1 MVDVDVPIGPLWI
14 RRQLFEH
21 SVAIPLLTTSTASQ
35 IDFPRLSSE
44 LVSASV
50 IHPPSPP
57 AVTYDAWVAAA
68 GLHVRLDSSD
78 HAAIIV
84 EALLTNA
91 PDAFLRCND
100 PANLYKSD
108 PVHYRR
114 LIIPVPELLAFVKL
128 HAAATISTNFRS
140 FADAVWPDIDL
151 PITQNQLFPHH
162 QRHTPTS
169 PIPSQSVP
177 ALPVSLTPASPRLSS
192 SSSSPAQSQR
202 TSPTQSANVSRPNTV
217 ESLPPFQQNLS
228 NSALSQGENSLQS
241 QGFTQSQS
249 QPHTQPLQQ
258 AQHQRPNIPSN
269 AEPEVQPQ
277 VQSHTQQ
284 HQQTSQSHPVSQLQ
298 ISLQPTQQSQL
309 QHASSTQGPVP
320 NLNSSNGPLDSVVRK
335 KCSNHISPMINS
347 QSAIMASA
355 QHALE
360 RETRLVIGNLRALL
374 LVIASAYG
382 FSLDTHM
389 LSESPLNVQ
398 SGAIAVESGTLSNTT
413 SNEVI
418 RRGSQGSTFAP
429 GGPVDPPVSTDTVM
443 EDENQ
448 SEGKWPSL
456 NEVEITR
463 EMFEHLSFL
472 LTTVSESSGAFR
484 EMSTIVPTWS
494 EKSNTDKVPLGRL
507 VDTITKALTHV
518 PENEHVKGVI
528 DVIEVSDL
536 ERRTILQSCMPQ
548 TNTTGKN
555 TFGHGYDVRVTNC
568 NESHI
573 YLLCS
578 LGRVSCINC
587 RGSTLFIGGCT
598 SVSLINCENVRLHAV
613 ARVCRVTNC
622 FDTHLYLCT
631 NANPQIVG
639 ENRGLVFAPY
649 NVAYSQVEV
658 QCFLDDVG
666 VDPNRN
672 VWDKFFKPALRGPAR
687 PDRQKEELTA
697 VQARVLAPE
706 QFLPFG
712 VPVRTS
718 ASAGSKDPEAGEAE
732 NGKGELW
739 AGMNDL
745 FRVSIPPPVAYAEQL
760 KLKQSQILKVK
771 AEVRAMDKRW
781 ASSFAQGK
789 KGTEAGSKVG
799 SSDVDHNSKTKD
811 IAMSQES
818 GYEKDVDKADGEGRG
833 GQMRALRNGMVESR
847 IQDRFYEWLSVS
859 GRGRQVNDLFRLEQE
874 S

>member
-50 IHPPSPP
+50 VPPPAPP

-100 PANLYKSD
+100 PAHLHNSD
-108 PVHYRR
+108 STHYRR

-151 PITQNQLFPHH
+151 PLTQQQIFPHQ
-162 QRHTPTS
+162 QRYTPTL
-169 PIPSQSVP
+169 PVPAQFGSVP
-177 ALPVSLTPASPRLSS
+177 PVSLTPASPRCS
-192 SSSSPAQSQR
+192 SSSSPPAQTQR
-202 TSPTQSANVSRPNTV
+202 ASPTQSVNVSRPNLV

-228 NSALSQGENSLQS
+228 NSASPERESIVQAHNFAQS
-241 QGFTQSQS
+241 QT
-249 QPHTQPLQQ
+249 
-258 AQHQRPNIPSN
+258 
-269 AEPEVQPQ
+269 
-277 VQSHTQQ
+277 
-284 HQQTSQSHPVSQLQ
+284 QSHPQPLPQPPSQHRPNASPNTELEVHSQPQSQIQLQ
-298 ISLQPTQQSQL
+298 QQNTQSHAATQTQASLHPTQQSQPPHATTL
-309 QHASSTQGPVP
+309 QAPP
-320 NLNSSNGPLDSVVRK
+320 ANLTPSNGPLDSMMRK
-335 KCSNHISPMINS
+335 KCPNHISPMINS
-347 QSAIMASA
+347 QSAIIAST

-382 FSLDTHM
+382 FSLDAHM
-389 LSESPLNVQ
+389 LSESPINVQ
-398 SGAIAVESGTLSNTT
+398 HGAIAVESGTLSNTA
-413 SNEVI
+413 SNEGI
-418 RRGSQGSTFAP
+418 RRGSQGSTFAL
-429 GGPVDPPVSTDTVM
+429 GGPVDPPVSTDTEM
-443 EDENQ
+443 EDDTQ
-448 SEGKWPSL
+448 SEGKGPSL

-472 LTTVSESSGAFR
+472 LTTVSEPTGAFR
-484 EMSTIVPTWS
+484 GMSTIVPIWS
-494 EKSNTDKVPLGRL
+494 DKSNTDTVPLGRL
-507 VDTITKALTHV
+507 VDTVTKALTRV
-518 PENEHVKGVI
+518 PDNEHIQGVI
-528 DVIEVSDL
+528 DVIEVNNL
-536 ERRTILQSCMPQ
+536 ERRTILQSCMPR
-548 TNTTGKN
+548 TNASDKN
-555 TFGHGYDVRVTNC
+555 TFAHGCDVRVANC

-649 NVAYSQVEV
+649 NAAYSRVEV
-658 QCFLDDVG
+658 KRHMEDVG
-666 VDPNRN
+666 VDPARN
-672 VWDKFFKPALRGPAR
+672 AWDKFYKPALKGPNR
-687 PDRQKEELTA
+687 NDRQQEELTA

-706 QFLPFG
+706 QFLPFA
-712 VPVRTS
+712 VPARTS
-718 ASAGSKDPEAGEAE
+718 ISAVSKELEVGEAE

-739 AGMNDL
+739 AGMSDL
-745 FRVSIPPPVAYAEQL
+745 FRVSISPPAVYDEQL
-760 KLKQSQILKVK
+760 KLKQRHILKVK
-771 AEVRAMDKRW
+771 TEVRAMDKRW
-781 ASSFAQGK
+781 TNSWGQGK
-789 KGTEAGSKVG
+789 KAEGGDKLSDGGGEHASKA
-799 SSDVDHNSKTKD
+799 KD
-811 IAMSQES
+811 IAMSEGS
-818 GYEKDVDKADGEGRG
+818 EDEKDVEKSDGEERG
-833 GQMRALRNGMVESR
+833 AQMRAMRNGVVESR
-847 IQDRFYEWLSVS
+847 IQDRFYEWLSHS